1 MLIKLAV
8 ESLKHRKSSVL
19 LTCVAMMISVF
30 VLLGVEHTR
39 KQAKDSFA
47 STVSGVDLIIGA
59 RSGSLNLLLYS
70 VFRIG
75 SPVNNISWESYK
87 AFASKDEIAWTI
99 PISLGDS
106 HLGYRVLGTT
116 EDYFDH
122 YRYGKKQNLSFDTG
136 TSFSSIYDVVLGA
149 AVADKLGY
157 KLGDSLVLSH
167 GIAATSFEQHS
178 DSPFVVKGILS
189 PTGTPVDQTLHV
201 KLEGIEA
208 IHQPQGADKSN
219 LRPSS
224 ITAFIV
230 GLNSRMDTF
239 RLQREVNEYRPEA
252 LTAILPGV
260 ALTELWSTMG
270 MLEGILR
277 LISALVFIDA
287 LLGMIAMMAASLR
300 ERSQEIQLL
309 RIIGASGSSLFLLV
323 QLEAILI
330 SVISLLGGAGLLA
343 IILLLSK
350 EYISTTFGVHLD
362 TNILNEGTGL
372 IALAMLSTTV
382 VVAAF
387 PAFFAYRQGKTQR

>member
-1 MLIKLAV
+1 MLIKLAI
-8 ESLKHRKSSVL
+8 ESLKYRKGSVV

-75 SPVNNISWESYK
+75 SPVNNISWESYQKFK
-87 AFASKDEIAWTI
+87 AKDEVAWTI

-106 HLGYRVLGTT
+106 HLGYRVLGST
-116 EDYFDH
+116 EAYFDH
-122 YRYGKKQNLSFDTG
+122 YQYGRKQRLVFESGSPF
-136 TSFSSIYDVVLGA
+136 TSTYDVVLGA
-149 AVADKLGY
+149 AVADKLDY
-157 KLGDSLVLSH
+157 KIGDSLVLSH
-167 GIAATSFEQHS
+167 GIAATSFEQHT

-208 IHQPQGADKSN
+208 IHQPPNGKKDDLQ
-219 LRPSS
+219 PSS

-230 GLNSRMDTF
+230 GLKSRMDTF
-239 RLQREVNEYRPEA
+239 RLQREVNEFQPEA
-252 LTAILPGV
+252 LSAILPGV
-260 ALTELWSTMG
+260 ALTELWSTMS

-277 LISALVFIDA
+277 LISALVFIAA

-300 ERSQEIQLL
+300 ERSKEIQLL
-309 RIIGASGSSLFLLV
+309 RIIGATATSLFLLV
-323 QLEAILI
+323 QLEAVLI
-330 SVISLLGGAGLLA
+330 SVLSILGGAGILA
-343 IILLLSK
+343 LILLVSR
-350 EYISTTFGVHLD
+350 ETISTTFGVHLD
-362 TNILNEGTGL
+362 INIVNENTGL
-372 IALAMLSTTV
+372 IALAILITTL

-387 PAFFAYRQGKTQR
+387 PAFLAYRQGKTQI